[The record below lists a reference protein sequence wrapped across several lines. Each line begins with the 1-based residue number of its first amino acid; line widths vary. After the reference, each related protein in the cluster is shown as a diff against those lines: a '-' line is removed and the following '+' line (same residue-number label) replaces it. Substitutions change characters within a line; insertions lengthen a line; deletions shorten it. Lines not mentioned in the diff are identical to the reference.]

1 MPCLCVANGFS
12 ECARAFALWQGRPM
26 TMKGMD
32 YVIARD
38 DTVLSQK
45 PMPAYQPKKIKQYEH
60 RIYQN
65 PTSLVAEIVS
75 GGWQVL
81 FFLEGSAPS

>member
-1 MPCLCVANGFS
+1 
-12 ECARAFALWQGRPM
+12 M